1 MQHFSEIPVFPLAIL
16 PLPNELVPLHIF
28 EPRFKQMLKDVEE
41 KGTLFGIYYSH
52 GLNKDRM
59 GGIMKL
65 ESILKRY
72 ETGECDILAKC
83 VDTFLLTQYY
93 NKWKKKL
100 YPGGKVYQLDAS
112 KNQPMSVPFVEKFK
126 AYMALKNVTD
136 IDDDFDIHDI
146 ANELNLDIGDRIKY
160 LKLLSNMK
168 REKFLLERLKYQK
181 FILQQE
187 QKHKDSFY
195 LN

>member
-1 MQHFSEIPVFPLAIL
+1 MQHFSDIPVFPLAIL

-28 EPRFKQMLKDVEE
+28 EPRYKQMLKDVEE
-41 KGTLFGIYYSH
+41 KGALFGIYYSH

-112 KNQPMSVPFVEKFK
+112 KIEPMSAPFVEKFK